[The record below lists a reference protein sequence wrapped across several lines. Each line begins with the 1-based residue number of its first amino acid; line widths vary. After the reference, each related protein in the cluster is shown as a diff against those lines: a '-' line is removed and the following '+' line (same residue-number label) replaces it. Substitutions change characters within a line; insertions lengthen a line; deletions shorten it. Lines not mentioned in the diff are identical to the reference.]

1 MKKRLEWVKHEMRLF
16 NCILSCLPVL
26 FAALVSS
33 PAIAAESAPAV
44 EPAIAT
50 VTIVPGTHIPLT
62 LINSVSTKHS
72 VEGDRVYL
80 QTAFPVVANGR
91 IAIPPG
97 SYVEGTLTHLK
108 KPGRVRGKGELF
120 LRFDSLTLPNG
131 VARDFRARLSSVD
144 ATGDQKVDKS
154 EGMVKA
160 DSGVGGDM
168 RTIGEATVVGTSI
181 GVIAGS
187 ASKAAGMGAVA
198 GASAGAIVGIL
209 GVLLS
214 RGPDAVLA
222 QGTTI
227 EMVMDRPI
235 TFQVSE
241 LDFASVQG
249 PRVIP
254 ALVQTQNKNTP
265 SRPRLPF

>member
-1 MKKRLEWVKHEMRLF
+1 MRIS
-16 NCILSCLPVL
+16 NCYLPCLSALL
-26 FAALVSS
+26 AASGAC
-33 PAIAAESAPAV
+33 PAAESTPAAQPAHAPV
-44 EPAIAT
+44 I
-50 VTIVPGTHIPLT
+50 VVPGTHIPLT

-72 VEGDRVYL
+72 IEGDRVYL
-80 QTAFPVVANGR
+80 QTAFPVMADGK

-97 SYVEGTLTHLK
+97 SYVAGTLTHLK
-108 KPGRVRGKGELF
+108 KPGRVKGRGELF

-131 VARDFRARLSSVD
+131 VVRDFRARLSAVD
-144 ATGDQKVDKS
+144 ANGDERVDRT
-154 EGMVKA
+154 EGMIKG

-168 RTIGEATVVGTSI
+168 RTIAEATAAGASI

-187 ASKAAGMGAVA
+187 AAKAAGMGAAA
-198 GASAGAIVGIL
+198 GASAGAVIGIL

-214 RGPDAVLA
+214 RGPDAVLT

-227 EMVMDRPI
+227 EMVLDRPV
-235 TFQVSE
+235 TFQAGE
-241 LDFASVQG
+241 LDFASVQN

-254 ALVQTQNKNTP
+254 AMVQTQNKNNQ